1 MTSHREEIARN
12 RRRGRQR
19 PLMTSGGPCLYDT
32 VLPDRPRS
40 VPPSR
45 GHVGQSVA
53 IGFSGGDVA
62 TFLLGERPPRPDG
75 AVAPPRRRVLR
86 STPKHCFARPC
97 DQEPPER
104 TSDALRVARQRLGRG
119 STNAR
124 RALRRRPS
132 RASTG
137 RMRARARSSYSDEP
151 SCRLRGAP
159 GVAIS
164 GNFQGDSLTRAP
176 YSRSATEK
184 SLSSPSMAS
193 SMNAMDSALTKSP
206 SRASFASWLL
216 MSEKWSACER
226 GVNSSESKEKRDAG
240 QNC

>member
-1 MTSHREEIARN
+1 MLARVS
-12 RRRGRQR
+12 QLVSLAETWL
-19 PLMTSGGPCLYDT
+19 PL
-32 VLPDRPRS
+32 
-40 VPPSR
+40 
-45 GHVGQSVA
+45 
-53 IGFSGGDVA
+53 
-62 TFLLGERPPRPDG
+62 LLGELPPRPDG

-86 STPKHCFARPC
+86 STPKQCFARRC

-104 TSDALRVARQRLGRG
+104 TSDARRVARQHLGSG

-137 RMRARARSSYSDEP
+137 RMRAICDLVHHIPMSRV
-151 SCRLRGAP
+151 CRLRGAP

-164 GNFQGDSLTRAP
+164 GNFRGDSLTHAL

-193 SMNAMDSALTKSP
+193 SMNAMDSALAKSP

-216 MSEKWSACER
+216 MSEKWSACGR
-226 GVNSSESKEKRDAG
+226 GVNSSEPKEKRDAG